1 MKNIICFDLEGPLSP
16 QDNAYEVMGLVGNG
30 QEIFEIISR
39 YDDLLTLEGRQDYEP
54 GDTLALIAPFLV
66 FHGINEED
74 VTSISDQAI
83 LVDGTKEIVQTLK
96 ERDWGEFIV
105 SSSYQQHAHNVAK
118 KIGVEL
124 ENTVCT
130 KFPLDKYREEFTQD
144 DFGLIREAEKD
155 ILKLYPPD
163 QTSEKDTDIKS
174 RLDWFFWNDLQVTK
188 LGKIMT
194 DMRVVGGQRKV
205 EAVQKIAKAH
215 DKKLSEVVVVGD
227 SITDFKMLKKVNEA
241 NGIAVAFNANEYAL
255 PYATLGLATT
265 SMLNLMTVI
274 DNWELN
280 GREAVLDAVDA
291 LEDQAEIETKTEE
304 VKPDAAYYHNL
315 TNKENFDDIL
325 KIHKALRNIVR
336 GQAAKL
342 G

>member
-39 YDDLLTLEGRQDYEP
+39 YDDLLTLEGRKDYEP

-74 VTSISDQAI
+74 ITRVSDQAI
-83 LVDGTKEIVQTLK
+83 LVNGTREIVQTLK
-96 ERDWGEFIV
+96 ERDWDVFIV

-124 ENTVCT
+124 ENTICT
-130 KFPLDKYREEFTQD
+130 TFPLDKYREEFTQD
-144 DFGLIREAEKD
+144 DFGIIREAEKD

-163 QTSEKDTDIKS
+163 QASEKDTDIKS

-194 DMRVVGGQRKV
+194 EMKVIGGQRKV
-205 EAVQKIAKAH
+205 EAVHKIAKEH
-215 DKKLSEVVVVGD
+215 DKKLSEIVVVGD

-241 NGIAVAFNANEYAL
+241 KGIAVAFNANEYAL
-255 PYATLGLATT
+255 PYATIGLAAT

-274 DNWELN
+274 DHWEHK
-280 GREAVLDAVDA
+280 GREAVLEAVDA
-291 LEDQAEIETKTEE
+291 LEDLDEIKKTVE
-304 VKPDAAYYHNL
+304 VKPEVAYFQNL

-325 KIHKALRNIVR
+325 KIHKELRNIVR
-336 GQAAKL
+336 GQAGKL